1 MPEERLNEYLD
12 SLDAAM
18 ELHEI
23 ALHASLPIAALARTR
38 SLNMTAGSVWR
49 KARSRGLVTDLELA
63 WHIATE
69 RKHPASWIGYL
80 LH

>member
-1 MPEERLNEYLD
+1 MPEERLDEYLD
-12 SLDAAM
+12 GLDAAM
-18 ELHEI
+18 EIHEV
-23 ALHASLPIAALARTR
+23 ALHAALPIAALARER
-38 SLNMTAGSVWR
+38 RLDMTAHSVWFT
-49 KARSRGLVTDLELA
+49 ARQRGIVADIELA